1 MVQDS
6 KLQNSEDQAF
16 GSIFINVAIFV
27 ITPVLFLIILVGIG
41 FLSDSRE
48 PRVEQVSEDVEVTA
62 TVGACILELT
72 VKPEK
77 RIPPVGNDQTELT
90 VDIYDN
96 SNTLVG
102 TVTGNSNN
110 VGVATMDI
118 CDQGLALT
126 PGTYNFKVRGLSHL
140 RKDFGDY
147 FAFSLAVTQLDLS
160 NGGTEQLLAGETSVI
175 YDNYIN
181 SLDISTQINALYTS
195 DNKNDLNQDSTVN
208 SLDISNT
215 IYNFYLA
222 GE

>member
-1 MVQDS
+1 MTS
-6 KLQNSEDQAF
+6 KKELLQRNFMRIFFGVILASIAF
-16 GSIFINVAIFV
+16 LAIVYFQQN
-27 ITPVLFLIILVGIG
+27 LGE
-41 FLSDSRE
+41 RE
-48 PRVEQVSEDVEVTA
+48 PRVKQATEQVDVSATINSCLLEV
-62 TVGACILELT
+62 T

-90 VDIYDN
+90 IDIYDTAN
-96 SNTLVG
+96 NLQG

-110 VGVATMDI
+110 LGIATIDI
-118 CDQGLALT
+118 CDQGINLS
-126 PGTYNFKVRGLSHL
+126 PGTYNFKARGLSHL

-147 FAFSLAVTQLDLS
+147 FAFSLAVTEIDLS
-160 NGGTEQLLAGETSVI
+160 QSGTEKLLAGETSVI

-181 SLDISTQINALYTS
+181 SLDISTQINNLYTN

-215 IYNFYLA
+215 IYNFYIA